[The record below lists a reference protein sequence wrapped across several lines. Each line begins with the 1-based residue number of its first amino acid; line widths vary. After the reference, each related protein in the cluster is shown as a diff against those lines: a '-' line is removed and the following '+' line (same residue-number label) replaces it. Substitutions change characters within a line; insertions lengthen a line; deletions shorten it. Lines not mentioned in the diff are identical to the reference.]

1 MCPCPMPNYQLG
13 KYIYIYI
20 KCTVSVYLN
29 YKNVASSVM
38 SMSLQVKLKD
48 EYLHMV
54 QDTYY
59 DDEICQVA

>member
-1 MCPCPMPNYQLG
+1 MCPCPMPNHQLG
-13 KYIYIYI
+13 KRQIYI

-38 SMSLQVKLKD
+38 SMSQQVKLKD
-48 EYLHMV
+48 EYLYIVH
-54 QDTYY
+54 DTYY

>member
-1 MCPCPMPNYQLG
+1 M
-13 KYIYIYI
+13 
-20 KCTVSVYLN
+20 TVSVYLN